1 MRLWMR
7 WPAWLC
13 LSLMLW
19 TVAVESTHHH
29 PSQTEAA
36 SCSICLV
43 AHSAS
48 PAIICIQA
56 TPVFATISLLR
67 EEAVVA
73 KARLDFSELG
83 IRGPPTL

>member
-13 LSLMLW
+13 LSLLLW
-19 TVAVESTHHH
+19 TVGAESTHYH
-29 PSQTEAA
+29 PSQSENA
-36 SCSICLV
+36 SCSICMV

-48 PAIICIQA
+48 PAIISSQA
-56 TPVFATISLLR
+56 APVFAAVGLLR

-73 KARLDFSELG
+73 KARLYFSELG
-83 IRGPPTL
+83 IRGPPVL

>member
-7 WPAWLC
+7 WSAWLC
-13 LSLMLW
+13 LSLLLW
-19 TVAVESTHHH
+19 TVAAESTHHH
-29 PSQTEAA
+29 PSQSENA
-36 SCSICLV
+36 SCSICMA

-48 PAIICIQA
+48 PAISSGQA
-56 TPVFATISLLR
+56 TPVFATVGLLR